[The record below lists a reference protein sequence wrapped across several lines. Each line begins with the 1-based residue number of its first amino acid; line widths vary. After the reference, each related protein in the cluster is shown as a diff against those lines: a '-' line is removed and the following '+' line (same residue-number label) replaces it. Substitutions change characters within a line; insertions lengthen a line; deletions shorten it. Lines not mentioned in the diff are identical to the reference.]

1 MSYVEITSAAKL
13 ECERNT
19 RKERDSYLFRV
30 RKLDME
36 IPPDSLEAGGVKDL
50 EMTSLPVPA
59 LAGGDAHRC
68 VLWQVR
74 WPTGGGLPA

>member
-36 IPPDSLEAGGVKDL
+36 IPPDSPNWVGVSPEAERYG
-50 EMTSLPVPA
+50 
-59 LAGGDAHRC
+59 
-68 VLWQVR
+68 
-74 WPTGGGLPA
+74 

>member
-1 MSYVEITSAAKL
+1 MSYVKVTSPAKW

-19 RKERDSYLFRV
+19 RKERDSYLFHA

-36 IPPDSLEAGGVKDL
+36 IPPDTLEADGVNDL

-59 LAGGDAHRC
+59 LAGGEAYRC
-68 VLWQVR
+68 
-74 WPTGGGLPA
+74 GH